1 MRIRHFRCLVVRDAM
16 MKIPRQGPAWE
27 LPILEAIYGEGNL
40 EDVEELETE
49 APEPIPPED
58 ELARL
63 SKAYGREKRND
74 GSAGE
79 SWASIAYGRGSVGVK
94 ALRGLM
100 EDAIVS
106 DEPKA
111 KKGRK
116 PKDEQPEGD
125 DAGDPA

>member
-1 MRIRHFRCLVVRDAM
+1 MRIRYFRCLVVRDAM

-40 EDVEELETE
+40 EDVEEFETD
-49 APEPIPPED
+49 APEPLPPED

-63 SKAYGREKRND
+63 GKAYGREKRED
-74 GSAGE
+74 GSAGD
-79 SWASIAYGRGSVGVK
+79 SWATIAYGRGAVGSK
-94 ALRGLM
+94 NLRGLM

-116 PKDEQPEGD
+116 PKDEQPEDD